1 MASELLEYSRLLLLL
16 LLLLSSW
23 LSSVDTHEFDGDVGK
38 TVVDRAGDSSLWLTI
53 VGGGRFKSK
62 PSFG

>member
-1 MASELLEYSRLLLLL
+1 M
-16 LLLLSSW
+16 
-23 LSSVDTHEFDGDVGK
+23 DTHEFDGDVGK